1 MTSGERGRASGP
13 APGGEP
19 PPLLTVISGPS
30 GVGKDAVMARLLE
43 GGGFVRPVTMTAR
56 PPRPGEVDGVHYR
69 FATRDQFEAA
79 IAAGEL
85 LEHALVHGTHYG
97 TPRAS
102 LRDALASGL
111 DVLLQVDVQGA
122 RALHAR
128 RSTAPS
134 SSSSPRRA
142 SPSSNAA
149 SAPAPPPTPRRSP
162 AASPPPTRRCVST
175 KPSTPSV
182 VNIEGD
188 LDATVERVRAL
199 IGRERARPGRHPT
212 AEKVFLVPTFEGLS
226 TEFRGGAWRCE
237 GAHVGGVRG

>member
-1 MTSGERGRASGP
+1 MTSGERGRAPGP

-19 PPLLTVISGPS
+19 PPLLTVVSGPS

-69 FATRDQFEAA
+69 FATPDQFEAA
-79 IAAGEL
+79 ITAGEL

-122 RALHAR
+122 RALRETLDGAFFVFIAPESLTQLERRLRARPAADDAEIAR
-128 RSTAPS
+128 RL
-134 SSSSPRRA
+134 
-142 SPSSNAA
+142 A
-149 SAPAPPPTPRRSP
+149 SADAEMRQRD
-162 AASPPPTRRCVST
+162 AFDAV
-175 KPSTPSV
+175 V

-199 IGRERARPGRHPT
+199 IARERARPGR
-212 AEKVFLVPTFEGLS
+212 
-226 TEFRGGAWRCE
+226 RGVE
-237 GAHVGGVRG
+237 V